1 MVNILLIIC
10 YLSIKFY
17 EIVLTVTFGIGSI
30 GTESVS
36 VWFSE
41 LSSDVKIKYKIIQTI
56 IKAVTE
62 NKIAKPAAALF
73 ASSERLENP
82 ANVMRTM
89 MKIVPAKVAIR
100 ASKGDLIVRKRQKDP
115 SKTKSKAFS
124 KKFAADHTEI
134 GLKATF

>member
-1 MVNILLIIC
+1 MINIILIIC
-10 YLSIKFY
+10 NLSIKFY
-17 EIVLTVTFGIGSI
+17 EIVFTVTFGIGSI
-30 GTESVS
+30 GTES

-73 ASSERLENP
+73 ASSDRLENP
-82 ANVMRTM
+82 ANVMRIM

-115 SKTKSKAFS
+115 SKTKSKEFS